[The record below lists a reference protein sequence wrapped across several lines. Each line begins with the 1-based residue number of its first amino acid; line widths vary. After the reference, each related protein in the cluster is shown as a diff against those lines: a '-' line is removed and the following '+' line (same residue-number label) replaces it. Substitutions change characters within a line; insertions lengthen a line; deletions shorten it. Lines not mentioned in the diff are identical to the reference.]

1 MNLELFIAQKVFSE
15 KENKKGVASRIVS
28 IAVASISLG
37 LAVMLLSV
45 AILFGFK
52 KEVREKVIGFGSH
65 FQVVN
70 FDRNYSYETLPIQI
84 DSLLIQKF
92 EATPH
97 VSHLQFFATKPGLIK
112 TDKNIHG
119 IVLKGVDHNFDW
131 SFFKKNMV
139 EGSTPVFGTK
149 RSNEVI
155 ISQRVADLLQL
166 KLNDP
171 VFCYFYLEGS
181 ETPQSRRF
189 NISGIYQTSLEEFD
203 ELFVIG
209 DLRHIQ
215 RLSKWNKN
223 MISGYEIL
231 IDDFKYLDIT
241 NQNLETITLNYAN
254 EKSMLLVQK
263 ITDKYSMLFDW
274 LAVLDMNVWVLLV
287 LMIAVAGIN
296 MISGLL
302 IIILERS
309 RMIGILKAMG
319 YPNFS
324 LRKVFLYL
332 TGFLSLRGLIWG
344 NIFGIGIALL
354 QYFFHIIPLD
364 PASYY
369 LDTVP
374 ILLNPGYIILLN
386 IGTLLAIITMVF
398 IPTLY
403 ISKITPVDSI
413 RFE

>member
-1 MNLELFIAQKVFSE
+1 MNLELFIARKVFSE
-15 KENKKGVASRIVS
+15 KENKKGVASKIVS

-70 FDRNYSYETLPIQI
+70 FDRNYSYETLPIEI
-84 DSLLIQKF
+84 DSFLIQKF
-92 EATPH
+92 ENIPH
-97 VSHLQFFATKPGLIK
+97 VKHLQFFATKPGLIK
-112 TDKNIHG
+112 TEKNIHG

-131 SFFKKNMV
+131 SFFQKNLV
-139 EGSTPVFGTK
+139 AGNTPNFRGK
-149 RSNEVI
+149 RSNDVL
-155 ISQRVADLLQL
+155 ISERVSNLLQL
-166 KLNDP
+166 KLGDP
-171 VFCYFYLEGS
+171 IFCYFYREDS
-181 ETPQSRRF
+181 EIPLSRKF
-189 NISGIYQTSLEEFD
+189 NITGIYRTSLEEFD
-203 ELFVIG
+203 ELFVVG
-209 DLRHIQ
+209 DLQHVQ
-215 RLSKWNKN
+215 RLSRWNSNKV
-223 MISGYEIL
+223 SGYEIS
-231 IDDFKYLDIT
+231 IDNFKYIDET
-241 NQNLETITLNYAN
+241 DRKLETITLNYAS

-332 TGFLSLRGLIWG
+332 TGFLSLRGLLWG
-344 NIFGIGIALL
+344 NLFGIGIALL
-354 QYFFHIIPLD
+354 QYFFQIIPLD
-364 PASYY
+364 PSSYY

-386 IGTLLAIITMVF
+386 VGTLLAIIAMVF